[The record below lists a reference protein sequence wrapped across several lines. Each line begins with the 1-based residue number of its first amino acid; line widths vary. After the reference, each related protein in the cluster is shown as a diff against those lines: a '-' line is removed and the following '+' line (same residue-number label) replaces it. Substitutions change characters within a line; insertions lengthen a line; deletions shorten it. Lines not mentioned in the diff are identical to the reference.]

1 MLSSRYKVFGSLFPS
16 AEFVLYNFYDYYL
29 CCIIIF
35 CQILMFQN
43 ELLGIVHTKQKTVI
57 IYSTISPFKATFDN
71 T

>member
-16 AEFVLYNFYDYYL
+16 TEFVLYNFYDYYL

-57 IYSTISPFKATFDN
+57 IYSTIYPFKATFDN